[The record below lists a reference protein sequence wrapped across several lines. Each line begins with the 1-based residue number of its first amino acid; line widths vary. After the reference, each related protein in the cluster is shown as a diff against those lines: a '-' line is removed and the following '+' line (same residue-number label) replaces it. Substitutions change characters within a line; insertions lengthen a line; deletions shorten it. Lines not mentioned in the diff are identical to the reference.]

1 MEFKQ
6 AVITD
11 RGRALMTKLLA
22 GKITQFTKIAVS
34 ETKYNDNQLAS
45 LTALSNI
52 KSESPV
58 SVSATN
64 ATNILA
70 TGGVNNVGLQVGY
83 YVNTV
88 GLYANDPD
96 LGEILYSVVS
106 AVDGK
111 NSYIPPDT
119 GVSQSGV
126 TFKIQ
131 TEVAKTDNVNMSV
144 DPANIATQ
152 GDLDRMKKPFQAWAN
167 SVDGKTDFTKVK
179 PRENVFKGLQYVFW
193 SVGAAYGDTAPVA
206 YSYANGVTR
215 VYRTNPTSAPDII
228 NLYNNIKELNLTQP
242 LKNKKIGLSL
252 KARVSHNC
260 DGNIFSGLL
269 TNGVFTLSKDHGKKV
284 SMTTQFNSYTSFL
297 DMSNLALIDGTSVL
311 RFLVN
316 PTMPSSANASN
327 FWVEYK
333 DFQIVIL
340 DDNATSYDG
349 YMYTPAKIEDRTRA
363 FPQYTGF
370 SNKDSN
376 DYRDYNWVRSDEA
389 QAVNYEA
396 WASDKNGTN
405 FTQYYP
411 KPNLLQFS
419 KTLAKGAYVNT
430 NSTTGTKDDY
440 ATLTN
445 TSQSGTAQNVLFQ
458 YSTSPLKADTWYTFS
473 FDSWGTDFTF
483 YAYNKASVEKY
494 DSQGGYSTSDDANT
508 KFKLTSDQKRYWVR
522 FKTPTTTDGTG
533 LVGAKYIMIRVN
545 QDQTG
550 GTVTKPKLVEGF
562 DTYYMQAT
570 TDSGVKSIDLVP
582 TYRGIS
588 NTQSTDYLDY
598 VWDKAE
604 QYRDAE
610 LQQIRTA
617 IIAMGGSM

>member
-34 ETKYNDNQLAS
+34 ETKYNDNQLAG

-131 TEVAKTDNVNMSV
+131 TEVAKADNVNMSV
-144 DPANIATQ
+144 DPANVATQ

-167 SVDGKTDFTKVK
+167 SSDGKTDFSKEKLVGNLAKNYVWSYYVNGIVK
-179 PRENVFKGLQYVFW
+179 PNKIILNHKYVDNSSSAFSSIQVAKNSEFFRVFGRIKL
-193 SVGAAYGDTAPVA
+193 
-206 YSYANGVTR
+206 N
-215 VYRTNPTSAPDII
+215 TNKPS
-228 NLYNNIKELNLTQP
+228 NQQL
-242 LKNKKIGLSL
+242 GLSL
-252 KARVSHNC
+252 RDISYNTVFN
-260 DGNIFSGLL
+260 NFLPQLTIFNEWVYFDASVKNTNAQSFVIRTIPSTFSVDDTIEIEYMITESL
-269 TNGVFTLSKDHGKKV
+269 TSKTYLPNK
-284 SMTTQFNSYTSFL
+284 T
-297 DMSNLALIDGTSVL
+297 
-311 RFLVN
+311 
-316 PTMPSSANASN
+316 
-327 FWVEYK
+327 
-333 DFQIVIL
+333 
-340 DDNATSYDG
+340 
-349 YMYTPAKIEDRTRA
+349 EDRYSA
-363 FPQYTGF
+363 FMKYTGL

-376 DYRDYNWVRSDEA
+376 DYRDYTWVRSDEA
-389 QAVNYEA
+389 QAINYEA

-405 FTQYYP
+405 LSRYYP
-411 KPNLLQFS
+411 KPNLVGGNASAFKDWYPTAGAESGKDNVATRVDGGILQQAGIS
-419 KTLAKGAYVNT
+419 A
-430 NSTTGTKDDY
+430 TGTDSLNDY
-440 ATLTN
+440 RQWQISSVKNEGADLLKVKAN
-445 TSQSGTAQNVLFQ
+445 TTYTISVESRAVSQSWVGTFSTIDFRANYKDGSTKILSVAKVNLSKEWQVGTATFILTQDDITNVDYFRI
-458 YSTSPLKADTWYTFS
+458 
-473 FDSWGTDFTF
+473 
-483 YAYNKASVEKY
+483 V
-494 DSQGGYSTSDDANT
+494 
-508 KFKLTSDQKRYWVR
+508 
-522 FKTPTTTDGTG
+522 
-533 LVGAKYIMIRVN
+533 VN
-545 QDQTG
+545 HIGQ
-550 GTVTKPKLVEGF
+550 GTVQFRRMKMEENNLASMFIPNSR
-562 DTYYMQAT
+562 DT
-570 TDSGVKSIDLVP
+570 GVKAIDLVP
-582 TYRGIS
+582 AYRGIS
-588 NTQSTDYLDY
+588 NVPSTDYLDY
-598 VWDKAE
+598 VWDKSE

-610 LQQIRTA
+610 LQQIKTA
-617 IIAMGGSM
+617 ITAMGGTL